1 MKNRTKQAAAIAAV
15 LGTVALAP
23 LSASAD
29 EKGAI
34 YESNGVVEFIPN
46 TGITNPVNPNNPDP
60 ENPVNPVD
68 PTKPDGKPNPGT
80 NGPLSI
86 DYASSLD
93 FGVNKIT
100 NKDMTYYAKA
110 QELHSDE
117 GSTYVPNYVQISDNR
132 GTNAG
137 WTLTVKQGGQLS
149 NENTEHKELTGS
161 QIKFV
166 DPTVESKTE
175 VTPPT
180 PSNVITLDPNGAESL
195 VMSAKPTAGAGLW
208 VDRWGTVEEM
218 TGDRGEKVQKTKAIS
233 LDIPGKTAK
242 DAVKYSTKLTWNLS
256 DVPGNE

>member
-1 MKNRTKQAAAIAAV
+1 MKKKTKQAAAIAAV

-29 EKGAI
+29 ETGAI

-46 TGITNPVNPNNPDP
+46 TDPTDPVDPNNPDP
-60 ENPVNPVD
+60 EKPVNPVD
-68 PTKPDGKPNPGT
+68 PTTPDGKPEPGT

-110 QELHSDE
+110 QELRSNAT
-117 GSTYVPNYVQISDNR
+117 STYVPNYVQISDNR

-137 WTLTVKQGGQLS
+137 WTLTVKQEGQLF
-149 NENTEHKELTGS
+149 NETTQNKELTGS
-161 QIKFV
+161 QIQFV
-166 DPTVESKTE
+166 DPTVASNTE

-180 PSNVITLDPNGAESL
+180 PADVITLDPNGAESL
-195 VMSAKPTAGAGLW
+195 VMSAKQSAGAGLW
-208 VDRWGTVEEM
+208 VDRWGTVEEI

-233 LDIPGKTAK
+233 LNIPGKTAK

-256 DVPGNE
+256 DVPGNK